1 MNSIDWTKDVWS
13 LNDIDCVIQRLFE
26 RGDEFEAK
34 MDNGAL
40 TPADMHAFGHVM
52 AELPIAMGIRAQFE
66 ICPIEQN

>member
-40 TPADMHAFGHVM
+40 TPADMHVFGHIT
-52 AELPIAMGIRAQFE
+52 AELSIAMDIRAQFE
-66 ICPIEQN
+66 IRPIDWN